1 MATQS
6 SVQLSRLSR
15 SVRDRVVVV
24 TGAAS
29 GMGRAVA
36 HLFAD
41 EGAKVG
47 LIDRTAG
54 GIELVADEI
63 NSAGHRCAG
72 RVADVNNHEAITK
85 AIEGIRS
92 ELGPVDILVNNAGVS
107 IPAPI
112 DSDDYDAAW
121 ESTIGTNLEAYTFLI
136 RSCLDDLLRN
146 GDGRIVNIA
155 STEGLGATPY
165 MTPYTAS
172 KHGVIGL
179 TRGLAVELGRRGVT
193 VNCVAPG
200 PIRTGMTA
208 AISEAD
214 KEAFARRRVPVGRY
228 GSPEEVAHAVLS
240 MCLPSAS
247 YVNGT
252 VLVVDGG
259 LTAQNV

>member
-1 MATQS
+1 MAAES
-6 SVQLSRLSR
+6 RDQLSRLSR
-15 SVRDRVVVV
+15 SVDGRVVII

-54 GIELVADEI
+54 GIELVSNEI
-63 NSAGHRCAG
+63 TTAGYTCAG
-72 RVADVNNHEAITK
+72 RVADVTD
-85 AIEGIRS
+85 RS
-92 ELGPVDILVNNAGVS
+92 AMATAVEELRAELGPVDILVNNAGVA

-112 DSDDYDAAW
+112 DSEDYDAAW
-121 ESTIGTNLEAYTFLI
+121 ASTLAVNLEAYTLLT
-136 RSCLDDLLRN
+136 RSCLQDLLRN

-155 STEGLGATPY
+155 STEGLGATPF

-208 AISEAD
+208 AISEDD
-214 KEAFARRRVPVGRY
+214 KHAFARRRVPLGRY

-240 MCLPSAS
+240 LSLPSAS
-247 YVNGT
+247 YINGT

-259 LTAQNV
+259 LTAQNT